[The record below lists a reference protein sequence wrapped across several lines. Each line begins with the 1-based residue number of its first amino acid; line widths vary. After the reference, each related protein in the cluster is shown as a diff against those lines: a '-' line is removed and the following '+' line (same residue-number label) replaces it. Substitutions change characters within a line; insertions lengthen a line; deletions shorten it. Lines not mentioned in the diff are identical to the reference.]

1 MFQFLIKKKKSIK
14 TSSWDFHGGPV
25 VKIPPQG
32 TRVECLAWE
41 GPATTSPRAVTAEAR
56 VESALPDKGRHLK
69 EKPTHRNSRKP
80 ACSSEG
86 PNQPKIK
93 YINQTKTLSEE
104 ETAEG
109 F

>member
-1 MFQFLIKKKKSIK
+1 M
-14 TSSWDFHGGPV
+14 
-25 VKIPPQG
+25 VKIPSQG